1 MEKALEKFLR
11 KLLLKKYPI
20 YLDIHVD
27 EGGKYDPNQ
36 KICSEVFLILFDKDY
51 DMLSEE
57 QIDEV
62 REYIKNLAKY
72 MDIKICGVYLEPV
85 NEEEWEEMKIMNEQN
100 ERKILDYIRPYIDSE
115 CVTVKYV
122 GDYIVIDVQ
131 SPGYFEKFGF
141 RKGEG
146 IVIKDK
152 LRKNEF
158 ISTGVGEYIKKIN

>member
-1 MEKALEKFLR
+1 MCGYLYSMEKALEKFLR

-27 EGGKYDPNQ
+27 EGGNYDPNQ

-62 REYIKNLAKY
+62 IEYIKNLAKY

-85 NEEEWEEMKIMNEQN
+85 NEEEWEEMK
-100 ERKILDYIRPYIDSE
+100 LP
-115 CVTVKYV
+115 
-122 GDYIVIDVQ
+122 
-131 SPGYFEKFGF
+131 
-141 RKGEG
+141 
-146 IVIKDK
+146 IKD
-152 LRKNEF
+152 
-158 ISTGVGEYIKKIN
+158 